1 MSLIDLGF
9 GLFFISLGA
18 VLVIGGIAL
27 VVTVITGP
35 SKVAE
40 YQPEPTDGA
49 PVLGFTQY
57 HGSHGGPY

>member
-9 GLFFISLGA
+9 GLFL
-18 VLVIGGIAL
+18 IAL
-27 VVTVITGP
+27 GFLLVVGGVAFAVAAITGP

-40 YQPEPTDGA
+40 YRPEPLDDA
-49 PVLGFTQY
+49 PLGFTQY